1 MIDLDKV
8 QYILYHG
15 IMPTML
21 LNLDKDTGNLLSY
34 HIINKDRAPYMCEDR
49 RAFNSWWERRA
60 IPKNQQN
67 SKILINDNTNM
78 TYMIQNLSLSLI
90 DNYWVKPASN
100 DFNYTWDD
108 INLYTNNF
116 AEIDFSYTNLEN
128 ITPFKPSATTQGELA
143 KRWVIKDNKRY
154 LIKGNYGNM
163 CRQSINEVFASLVH
177 KKQGRRAVDYELV
190 TLPTTMGN
198 GIGCISENFTNIDL
212 EFIPAYDITYLA
224 SKDNSKSVYQKYID
238 TCVLHGINKDVMQ
251 DFMDYMVLSDFLLT
265 NTDRHLN
272 NLGVLRNTETLQFV
286 EPAPLFDTGNSMFY
300 SCGNSYD
307 VLNVHIN
314 SFYNTEGKMLDQV
327 VNRKALDLSLLPSVT
342 DIDKLYKYDDYYT
355 IYRAKMLEG
364 YEKKIEMLDAFQR
377 GLSINPKNVK
387 YYERPEF
394 TKTSSK
400 DCYEER

>member
-116 AEIDFSYTNLEN
+116 AEIGFSYTNLEN